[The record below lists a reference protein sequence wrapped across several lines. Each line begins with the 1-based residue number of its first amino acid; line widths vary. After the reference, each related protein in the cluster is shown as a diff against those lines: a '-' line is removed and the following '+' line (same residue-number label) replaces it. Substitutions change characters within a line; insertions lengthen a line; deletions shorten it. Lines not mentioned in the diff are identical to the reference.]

1 MPMMKQLHC
10 PATGVIE
17 VIDAPVPTPGA
28 GEVLVQMRYC
38 GVCGTDLMKVYAPDV
53 AKPVQLGHEVVGIVT
68 ALGAGVE
75 HIAIGQRVAFAH
87 HVPDYSSHFT
97 RRGSAPMDSLFKH
110 TNIDPGGFAEFI
122 RVPALHVQ
130 HVLLPVPD
138 DLPDLRAVFMEP
150 LACCLRALDR
160 ISVTEGDAALI
171 VGAGAVGLLFAPL
184 LANRAVTTFAV
195 DVRAARLEL
204 AQQWGVTQGFL
215 AGDPTAVTAIQ
226 AATAGR
232 GVDLVVLTVLTQ
244 TTLELALAAVRDG
257 GVILLFGAKP
267 ATHLPINWWD
277 VWRREIN
284 LVSSYSATPDLFP
297 RALAILR
304 RPGYTLE
311 KTVSHVL
318 NLNEG
323 AQAFQL
329 AHEGLASKVVI
340 TRE

>member
-10 PATGVIE
+10 PAAGMLEVVETPLPVI
-17 VIDAPVPTPGA
+17 GA

-53 AKPVQLGHEVVGIVT
+53 AKPVQLGHEVVGVV
-68 ALGAGVE
+68 AAVGAGVE
-75 HIAIGQRVAFAH
+75 RVVAGQRVAFAH

-97 RRGSAPMDSLFKH
+97 RRGSAPMDALFKH
-110 TNIDPGGFAEFI
+110 TNIDPGGFAEYI

-160 ISVTEGDAALI
+160 VAVIEGDAALI
-171 VGAGAVGLLFAPL
+171 VGVGAVGLLFAPL
-184 LANRAVTTFAV
+184 LADRAVTTFAS
-195 DVRAARLEL
+195 DVRAARLAL
-204 AQQWGVTQGFL
+204 AQQWGVAQGFL
-215 AGDPTAVTAIQ
+215 ASDPGAIAAMR

-232 GVDLVVLTVLTQ
+232 GVDLVVVTVLTQ
-244 TTLELALAAVRDG
+244 ATLELALAAVRDG
-257 GVILLFGAKP
+257 GVILLFGVKP
-267 ATHLPINWWD
+267 ATKLPLNWWD
-277 VWRREIN
+277 VWRREVNI
-284 LVSSYSATPDLFP
+284 VSSYSATPDLFP

-311 KTVSHVL
+311 TTVSHVL
-318 NLNEG
+318 SLDDG
-323 AQAFQL
+323 AQAFHI

-340 TRE
+340 ARE

>member
-1 MPMMKQLHC
+1 MPTMKQLQS

-17 VIDAPVPTPGA
+17 VIDAPVPAPGA

-38 GVCGTDLMKVYAPDV
+38 GVCGTDLMKVYTADV
-53 AKPVQLGHEVVGIVT
+53 ARPVQLGHEVVGVVT
-68 ALGAGVE
+68 AVGAGVTRV
-75 HIAIGQRVAFAH
+75 APGQRVAFAH

-97 RRGSAPMDSLFKH
+97 RRGSAPMDALFKH

-130 HVLLPVPD
+130 HVMLPLPD

-160 ISVTEGDAALI
+160 ITVTEGDAALI
-171 VGAGAVGLLFAPL
+171 VGVGAVGLLFAPL
-184 LANRAVTTFAV
+184 LADRAVTTFAS
-195 DVRAARLEL
+195 DVRAERLVM
-204 AQQWGVTQGFL
+204 AQQWGVAQGFL
-215 AGDPTAVTAIQ
+215 ASDDAAASAMQ
-226 AATAGR
+226 AATDGR
-232 GVDLVVLTVLTQ
+232 GVDLVILTVLTQ
-244 TTLELALAAVRDG
+244 ATLALALAAVRDG

-267 ATHLPINWWD
+267 ATRLPINWWD

-311 KTVSHVL
+311 KTVSHIL
-318 NLNEG
+318 NLNDG

-329 AHEGLASKVVI
+329 AREGLASKVVI